1 MFPGMLGM
9 ARTARPLE
17 CGGRGDRK
25 AAAGGFL
32 GADEHGTGGMS
43 PMEASEQQHST
54 GGGAAAPELS

>member
-17 CGGRGDRK
+17 CGRRGAGRQLLVDFWVPMR
-25 AAAGGFL
+25 
-32 GADEHGTGGMS
+32 GMS
-43 PMEASEQQHST
+43 PVEASEQQHST